1 MDLDSSN
8 LLSNDKSNLVKNFI
22 NELTEKLNSLEN
34 TDLTSIKDI
43 EEEYKLNS
51 DSISSLTN
59 EVKSLLEEY
68 SKNLNDD
75 EKLYY
80 VSYQNTMSN
89 TYQVLEYDNSG
100 KSVSSYISADELPE
114 NITVGYIL
122 KNENSEFA
130 IDEELTKKFVNEIEK
145 IAENLADEQNS
156 ELDNYREEGE
166 TYQVVDFS
174 SHGLYLQNTENGS
187 VFEETNLSEELLD
200 KIGNG
205 YVLKYENGEYII
217 QEDLTANSLA

>member
-34 TDLTSIKDI
+34 ADLTSIKDI

-68 SKNLNDD
+68 SKDLNDD

-100 KSVSSYISADELPE
+100 KSVSSYISANELPE
-114 NITVGYIL
+114 NVTVGYIL

>member
-187 VFEETNLSEELLD
+187 VFEEINLSEELLD